1 MPECFV
7 VMGFG
12 KKTDFV
18 QNKTFDLDK
27 SYHYII
33 KPAVEAAGY
42 RCVRAD
48 EIQHAG
54 NINVPMYE
62 QLFQADL
69 VIADLST
76 ANPNAFFELGVR
88 YALKPR
94 TTIVIAEKGFKIPF
108 NMGQVIVRS
117 YEHLGAGIDHGEV
130 ERMKT
135 DLTEACREVTAANRT
150 DSPVYTFLTNLVP
163 PALRRAAAAAER
175 AAEAATR
182 EALDDVTDEDQK
194 TALTT
199 PLGPLLN
206 EATSARMRGDFK
218 RAKAILG
225 GIAAAQGDHVDPF
238 VLQQLAVCTYLAED
252 PDPRQAVL
260 DARRVARR
268 LTPGTSCDPETLGV
282 WGAIHKRLF
291 EIGGEGPDRLE
302 SLKEAI
308 GAYGKAFFLRNDYY
322 TGINYALLVSMRAA
336 AAAGDEAVADRVLA
350 RRVRSHVLAV
360 CQELLAHGIRAD
372 SAQARAE
379 QEYWVRATI
388 AEAQL
393 GVGETDQAYQT
404 LEAAKH
410 MTPEPAQWMVETTE
424 RRLVQL
430 RRLLAAA
437 DEGQP
442 RTE

>member
-27 SYHYII
+27 SYRYII

-42 RCVRAD
+42 TCVRAD

-108 NMGQVIVRS
+108 DMGQVIVRS
-117 YEHLGAGIDHGEV
+117 YEHLGTGIDHGEV
-130 ERMKT
+130 ERMKAA
-135 DLTEACREVTAANRT
+135 LTEACREVTAANRT

-163 PALRRAAAAAER
+163 PAVREAAAAAER
-175 AAEAATR
+175 ASNAAVRDALAE
-182 EALDDVTDEDQK
+182 VTDEDQK
-194 TALTT
+194 AALTT
-199 PLGPLLN
+199 PLGPLLH
-206 EATSARMRGDFK
+206 EAMSARMRGDFK
-218 RAKAILG
+218 RAKAIFG
-225 GIAAAQGDHVDPF
+225 GIKAAQGDSVDIF
-238 VLQQLAVCTYLAED
+238 VLQQLATATYLSED

-260 DARRVARR
+260 EAREIARK
-268 LTPGTSCDPETLGV
+268 LSPHTSADPETLGV
-282 WGAIHKRLF
+282 WGAIHKRLY
-291 EIGGEGPDRLE
+291 EMGGEGPDPLVT
-302 SLKEAI
+302 LQEAI
-308 GAYGKAFFLRNDYY
+308 DGYGRGFFLRNDYY
-322 TGINYALLVSMRAA
+322 TGINFAFLITMRAA
-336 AAAGDEAVADRVLA
+336 AHSTGDDVVADRVLA
-350 RRVRSHVLAV
+350 RRVRSHVLAL
-360 CQELLAHGIRAD
+360 CQELLAAGIRAD
-372 SAQARAE
+372 SEQARLE

-388 AEAQL
+388 VEAQL
-393 GVGETDQAYQT
+393 GLGQTREAYEAF
-404 LEAAKH
+404 EAAKN
-410 MTPEPAQWMVETTE
+410 MTPPPERWMVETTE

-430 RRLLAAA
+430 RGLLEHVDAARA
-437 DEGQP
+437 
-442 RTE
+442 